1 MIHKIIYTLTDEAP
15 MLATHAFL
23 PIVQAFSKTA
33 GVMVEKRDIS
43 LAARILAAFPDYLN
57 KDKQVPDALAELR
70 EWVKDRNANIIKLP
84 NISASVPQI
93 QAAVKELRVSGFDV
107 PEYPDET
114 ASDRAKESETRKA
127 IRLRYDRVK
136 GSAVNPVLREGNSD
150 RRCAEAVKMYA
161 RKNPH
166 PMGAWSP
173 DSRTHVASMEDGD
186 FYGTEK
192 SIRVKKS
199 GSYRIEFIGKDSVPR
214 VLKSECAL
222 ENGMILDAA
231 VMSRG
236 KLRGFLKKEI
246 EDARTKNILFS
257 IHLKATMMKVS
268 DPVIFGTA
276 VSVFFA
282 PVFEKHGRVFDELGV
297 RPDLGMGDLESKL
310 LALEE
315 AKREEILRD
324 IRQCYRVGP
333 DMAMVDSHRGISNLH
348 VPSDIII
355 DASMPAAIRN
365 SGRMWDAKGEARD
378 FKALIPDRSYAG
390 VYQTTID
397 FCRQHGAFNPA
408 TMGSVANVGLMAQKA
423 EEYGSHDRTFIA
435 PDEGLIRAVGNDGE
449 PLLSQEVKEGDLF
462 RMCHVTDE
470 ALSDWVKLAV
480 HRTRSTGIPA
490 VFWLDENRAHDAQ
503 VIAAVREA
511 LRNLDTSGM
520 DFPIMNPS
528 EACLYT
534 LERTAAGKDSIAVTG
549 NVLRDYLTDLFPIL
563 ELGTSAKMLSIVHL
577 IHGGG
582 LFETGAGGSAPKHV
596 KQFLHENHLRWDS
609 LGEYLALAVSYEH
622 LADRFAN
629 ERARLLGK
637 TLNVATA
644 LLLEN
649 RKSPSRLTGELDNRG
664 SHFYLTLYWA
674 RALAE
679 QDDDRMLK
687 RKFTAVARELTESEE
702 EIVDELIRVQGTAVD
717 IGGYYRPDAEKI
729 KALMRPSARFNAI
742 IDML

>member
-1 MIHKIIYTLTDEAP
+1 MTPEIIYTLTDEAP
-15 MLATHAFL
+15 MLATYAFL
-23 PIVQAFSKTA
+23 PIVQAFSKAA
-33 GVMVEKRDIS
+33 GVLVEQRDIS
-43 LAARILAAFPDYLN
+43 LAARILAAFSDYLSE
-57 KDKQVPDALAELR
+57 DKQIPDALAELG
-70 EWVKDRNANIIKLP
+70 EWVKDKNANIIKLP

-93 QAAVKELRVSGFDV
+93 QAAVKELRSKGFDV
-107 PEYPDET
+107 PDYPDE
-114 ASDRAKESETRKA
+114 SNPDGAKELETKNA

-166 PMGAWSP
+166 PMGNWSP
-173 DSRTHVASMEDGD
+173 DSKTHVASMQEGD

-192 SIRVKKS
+192 SIRVEKS
-199 GSYRIEFIGKDSVPR
+199 GSYRIEFIGKDDVPK

-222 ENGMILDAA
+222 EKGTILDAA
-231 VMSRG
+231 VMSRA

-246 EDARTKNILFS
+246 DDAKAKNILFS
-257 IHLKATMMKVS
+257 IHLKATMMKVT

-282 PVFEKHGRVFDELGV
+282 PVFEKHGRVLDELGV
-297 RPDLGMGDLESKL
+297 KPDLGMGDLETKL

-315 AKREEILRD
+315 SKREEILRD
-324 IRQCYRVGP
+324 IRQCYLLGP
-333 DMAMVDSHRGISNLH
+333 DIAMVDSRRGISNLH

-365 SGRMWDAKGEARD
+365 SGQMWDAKGKARD

-397 FCRQHGAFNPA
+397 FCKQHGAFNSV

-423 EEYGSHDRTFIA
+423 EEYGSHDKTFIA
-435 PDEGLIRAVGNDGE
+435 PAEGLIRAVGADGKL
-449 PLLSQEVKEGDLF
+449 LLSQEVKAGDLF

-470 ALSDWVKLAV
+470 ALSDWVELAV
-480 HRTRSTGIPA
+480 HRARTTGIPA

-503 VIAAVREA
+503 MIMAVSKVLE
-511 LRNLDTSGM
+511 NLDTSGLEI
-520 DFPIMNPS
+520 PIMKPS
-528 EACLYT
+528 DACLYT
-534 LERTAAGKDSIAVTG
+534 LERTAAGKDTISITG

-563 ELGTSAKMLSIVHL
+563 ELGTSAKMLSVVHL

-596 KQFLHENHLRWDS
+596 QQFLRENHLRWDS

-622 LADRFAN
+622 LADRFTN

-637 TLNVATA
+637 TLNDATA

-649 RKSPSRLTGELDNRG
+649 RKSPSRVTGELDNRG

-674 RALAE
+674 GALAE
-679 QDDDRMLK
+679 QNDDMELK
-687 RKFTAVARELTESEE
+687 KKFTAVARELRKSERD
-702 EIVDELIRVQGTAVD
+702 IADELIRAQGVSVD
-717 IGGYYRPDAEKI
+717 IGGYYLPDVEKI
-729 KALMRPSARFNAI
+729 NALMRPSARFNAI